1 MSALPVPRH
10 ESQIAL
16 PGVVEV
22 TPTSLTIDPDATEGE
37 WEEIGRRLARIES
50 GYQWWIGDWWA
61 FGEHSY
67 GDRKAL
73 CEEGLPSFQTCA
85 NVASVA
91 RSVETSRRR
100 EVLPFSLHAEVAALE
115 PAEQERWLDWAE
127 RNGPVD
133 EETGERKP
141 ASVRDLRAEIRRPI
155 DVLEPEPPK
164 PGTYHTFV
172 VDPPWE
178 IEKIARDVRPKQKAM
193 DYPSIPDEELC
204 AWGEKHLVPAARD
217 DAHLYLW
224 TTHKKLP
231 LALDLVESWGFNYQ
245 CLLTW
250 VKNVGFTP
258 FSWMY
263 STELIIFARRGNL
276 DLLQLGRR
284 LDFSAKVREHSRK
297 PDEFYDLVREVSPG
311 PRLDMFS
318 REARDGFDTWGG
330 EAGKFDELAG

>member
-1 MSALPVPRH
+1 MRALPPPRH
-10 ESQIAL
+10 EAQITL

-22 TPTSLTIDPDATEGE
+22 TTTSLTIDPNATRDQ
-37 WEEIGRRLARIES
+37 WAEIGGGLARIES
-50 GYQWWIGDWWA
+50 GYQWWIADWWNH
-61 FGEHSY
+61 GEAY
-67 GDRKAL
+67 GDRVEIARAQ
-73 CEEGLPSFQTCA
+73 GLEPDFCRDVGWVGG
-85 NVASVA
+85 NV
-91 RSVETSRRR
+91 
-100 EVLPFSLHAEVAALE
+100 SLRKDTLTFTHHKEVAALE
-115 PAEQERWLDWAE
+115 PDKQAEWLDWAE

-133 EETGERKP
+133 EATGERKP
-141 ASVRDLRAEIRRPI
+141 VSTRELRAEIRRPKDI
-155 DVLEPEPPK
+155 TPPPPPEPN
-164 PGTYHTFV
+164 TYNTLV

-178 IEKIARDVRPKQKAM
+178 IEKIARDVRPNQKAM
-193 DYPSIPDEELC
+193 DYPSIPDDDLYE
-204 AWGEKHLVPAARD
+204 WGLKNLVTAARD

-231 LALDLVESWGFNYQ
+231 LALELVEHWGFNYQ

-276 DLLQLGRR
+276 ELLKLGKR
-284 LDFSAKVREHSRK
+284 LDFSAAVREHSRK

-318 REARDGFDTWGG
+318 RESRDGFDSWGA
-330 EAGKFDELAG
+330 EDGKFDELSA